1 MGLNGSRLK
10 MEKNR
15 QDVNEIILLGDEE
28 VIVQKKK
35 KIGKGD

>member
-1 MGLNGSRLK
+1 